1 MTALDPATPVP
12 VILLEGD
19 AQARG
24 HAHGRA
30 RRKAIEQ
37 AIDIYAGVFALPES
51 TLIERAA
58 HFAAVTRTWSPEL
71 AEEMDATADG
81 AGVPRH
87 WIHALNARSELV
99 SGAAAEAGECTAVFL
114 AEHGLLGQTWDWLEA
129 LEPLIAILD
138 VRHPDGH
145 RVLTLS
151 EPGIVGKIGLSS
163 AGLGVC
169 LNFLRSPHRLDGLP
183 VHALLRGILDLR
195 HPDDLEPLLER
206 TGNGRSAHIL
216 VGSATGKGVGLEFT
230 GRACHR
236 LQPEAGVLTH
246 TNHFLREDFE
256 SGPGMPNSQARLA
269 RACQLTGSGPRD
281 WPSLLEILSDCQDP
295 EHPVTVSW
303 RHMPGWEFGLMGTVC
318 ALAMDLRDGII
329 EVRRGPDP
337 HGPWQRFG
345 LADDQ
350 LKLAAAD
357 SFGTA

>member
-1 MTALDPATPVP
+1 MTALDPTTPIP
-12 VILLEGD
+12 VIVLEGD

-30 RRKAIEQ
+30 RRQAIEQ
-37 AIDIYAGVFALPES
+37 AIDIYGGVFGLPES
-51 TLIERAA
+51 KLIERAG
-58 HFAAVTRTWSPEL
+58 HFAAVTRAWSPEL
-71 AEEMDATADG
+71 ADEMDATADG

-99 SGAAAEAGECTAVFL
+99 SGLAAEAGECTAVFF
-114 AEHGLLGQTWDWLEA
+114 AERGLLGQTWDWLEA

-145 RVLTLS
+145 RVLALS
-151 EPGIVGKIGLSS
+151 EPGILGKIGLSS

-169 LNFLRSPHRLDGLP
+169 LNFLRSPHPLVGVP

-195 HPDDLEPLLER
+195 HPQELEPRLAR
-206 TGNGRSAHIL
+206 AGNGRSAHVL
-216 VGSATGKGVGLEFT
+216 VGSASGEGIGLEFT
-230 GRACHR
+230 GTTCHR
-236 LQPEAGVLTH
+236 LQPETGVLTH

-256 SGPGMPNSQARLA
+256 PGPGTPNSKARLS
-269 RACQLTGSGPRD
+269 RACQLTGTGD
-281 WPSLLEILSDCQDP
+281 WSSLRGMLSDRGDP
-295 EHPVTVSW
+295 EHPITVSW

-318 ALAMDLRDGII
+318 ALAMDLRDGIL

-337 HGPWQRFG
+337 DAPWQRFD
-345 LADDQ
+345 LHDRH
-350 LKLAAAD
+350 LKLAASD